1 MKLRFLCLL
10 GLCVLLTPSLVRADI
25 LLDSV
30 LGLNACVLDSTLAC
44 ATNYTTVAITP
55 HPAWQ
60 PNGPV
65 NPSDPT
71 DTLAYWIS
79 YTKSGYGDP
88 TFVPSSFTGPVYRI
102 LDTFTMS
109 TAGQLKLNVWADDS
123 VSVFLD
129 DVLLPPGGVTTQSP
143 PCSGVPIA
151 CTPTL
156 GGSFV
161 EPLVSGSHTLRF
173 DVFQTGPGGDT
184 FSNPTGLLFT
194 GDAAPGAVVPDGG
207 TTVSLLGL
215 ALAVGGLL
223 SRRMR

>member
-30 LGLNACVLDSTLAC
+30 KGLTACVLPDTFAC
-44 ATNYTTVAITP
+44 TAAPVTTVPITRD
-55 HPAWQ
+55 PAWQ

-79 YTKSGYGDP
+79 YTNSGYGDG
-88 TFVPSSFTGPVYRI
+88 TFVPSNLTGPVYRI
-102 LDTFTMS
+102 LDTFTLL

-129 DVLLPPGGVTTQSP
+129 DVLLPPAGVTTQNP
-143 PCSGVPIA
+143 PCSGQVIA
-151 CTPTL
+151 CTPSL

-161 EPLVSGSHTLRF
+161 EALGSGSHTLRF
-173 DVFQTGPGGDT
+173 DVFQTGPGGT
-184 FSNPTGLLFT
+184 TLSNPTGLLFT
-194 GDAAPGAVVPDGG
+194 GDAGAVPDGG